1 MNITSPTE
9 TAHRALI
16 ADLYAAVDRRDA
28 QAVGSF
34 VSKDARFQI
43 GNFDE
48 IQGRQSIID
57 ANADFFATIKGMEHG
72 VDDLWSVDQTAFCTG
87 RVHYTRKDDSTH
99 DVPFATVLNVR
110 GEQISDYRVF
120 VDISAL

>member
-1 MNITSPTE
+1 MNITSSNTTE
-9 TAHRALI
+9 HHALI
-16 ADLYAAVDRRDA
+16 ANLYAAVDRRDA
-28 QAVGSF
+28 SAVGSF
-34 VSKDARFQI
+34 VSKDAKFQI

-57 ANADFFATIKGMEHG
+57 ANADFFGTIKGMEHSI
-72 VDDLWSVDQTAFCTG
+72 DDLWSVDQTAICTG

-99 DVPFATVLNVR
+99 SVPFATVLNVC
-110 GEQISDYRVF
+110 GDQISDYRVF

>member
-1 MNITSPTE
+1 MNITPSNTTE
-9 TAHRALI
+9 HRALI
-16 ADLYAAVDRRDA
+16 TNLYAAVDRRDA

-34 VSKDARFQI
+34 VSKDAKFQI

-57 ANADFFATIKGMEHG
+57 ANADFFGTIKGMEHSI
-72 VDDLWSVDQTAFCTG
+72 DDLWSVDQTAICTG

-99 DVPFATVLNVR
+99 SVPFATVLNVC
-110 GEQISDYRVF
+110 GDQISDYRVF